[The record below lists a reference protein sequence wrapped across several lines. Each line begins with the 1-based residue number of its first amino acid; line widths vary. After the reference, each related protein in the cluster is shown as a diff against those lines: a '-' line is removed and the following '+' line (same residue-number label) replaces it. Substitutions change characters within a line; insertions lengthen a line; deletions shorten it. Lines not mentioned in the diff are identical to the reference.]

1 MIDLREALAPL
12 QSRPFLW
19 FFLGRSISTL
29 GSVMAPIA
37 LAFAVLSIESSPV
50 ALGQVLAA
58 RSVPLVLLLLLGG
71 VVADRLSRSLVLQV
85 SHLLSGLTQGVAAYL
100 VITGQATL
108 SQLIVLEALNGVVTA
123 FTMPAI
129 QGVVPQV
136 VPRSHLQQANAL
148 LAFSRSGV
156 SVIGPAMAG
165 VMVVGIGP
173 GWALAADALSWLLAA
188 ACMVPLALPGNKNA
202 RVGRSGVVRDLAS
215 GWSRFRSITWLWVVV
230 LAFGLLNAIH
240 AGAWLTLGPV
250 LAADDPAIGKE
261 GWGYAVSALA
271 VGLLLLTV
279 VMMRLTFRY
288 PLRAGLLAMLGL
300 AAPLFAL
307 GLSWP
312 LIWLLIASFLA
323 GAGIEVFGI
332 SWQTAIHQNVPEDH
346 LSRVAA
352 YDSLGSFVAIPLG
365 QLTIGPLA
373 AAFGTHQVVFWS
385 AVAFVLVILATLAV
399 PEVRNLTGPHADRSR
414 GRANRP
420 RRAAHQPAD
429 HSSDHSAD
437 QPADQPADRLA
448 DRPGVQ
454 PGGQP

>member
-1 MIDLREALAPL
+1 MIALREALAPL

-37 LAFAVLSIESSPV
+37 LTFAVLSIEGTPV

-71 VVADRLSRSLVLQV
+71 VVADRFSRSLVLQV
-85 SHLLSGLTQGVAAYL
+85 SHLLSGVTQGLAALL
-100 VITGQATL
+100 VITGHATL
-108 SQLIVLEALNGVVTA
+108 GQLIVLEAMNGVVTA

-129 QGVVPQV
+129 QGVIPQV
-136 VPRSHLQQANAL
+136 VSRTQLQQANAL
-148 LAFSRSGV
+148 LAFSRSGLA
-156 SVIGPAMAG
+156 VIGPAVAG
-165 VMVVGIGP
+165 LIVVGVGP
-173 GWALAADALSWLLAA
+173 GWALAVDALSWIVAA
-188 ACMVPLALPGNKNA
+188 AFMMPLALPGA
-202 RVGRSGVVRDLAS
+202 GAAAAGRPSLVADLAS
-215 GWSRFRSITWLWVVV
+215 GWTQFRSITWLWVVV

-250 LAADDPAIGKE
+250 LAAADPAIGKQ

-279 VMMRLTFRY
+279 AMLRLTFRY

-312 LIWLLIASFLA
+312 MIGLLLTSFLA

-332 SWQTAIHQNVPEDH
+332 SWQTAIHVNVPEDH

-373 AAFGTHQVVFWS
+373 GLFGTQEVVVGS
-385 AVAFVLVILATLAV
+385 GVAFILVILATLAV
-399 PEVRNLTGPHADRSR
+399 PQVRNLTGPD
-414 GRANRP
+414 P
-420 RRAAHQPAD
+420 
-429 HSSDHSAD
+429 
-437 QPADQPADRLA
+437 
-448 DRPGVQ
+448 DRP
-454 PGGQP
+454 PGQRVGFVRPAG